1 MANIPARMEYQQ
13 FTQTAPAVYAA
24 LAALSKAVTD
34 SGLDKALVELVK
46 LRVSQINGCAFCLQF
61 HLNIIRKLDVDPR
74 KLDLLAA
81 WRDAGVFGDREQAA
95 LAWAEALTD
104 LSGHGPGDAI
114 YAQVREQFS
123 EQELAFLGTAIAS
136 INFWNRIAVGY
147 RFTPPPSDQGVTR

>member
-1 MANIPARMEYQQ
+1 MANTLARLEFQQ
-13 FTQTAPAVYAA
+13 FTRTAPAVYAA
-24 LAALSKAVTD
+24 LAALGKAVTD

-81 WRDAGVFGDREQAA
+81 WRDAGVFSDREQAA

-104 LSGHGPGDAI
+104 LSGHGADDVI
-114 YAQVREQFS
+114 YGQVREHFS
-123 EQELAFLGTAIAS
+123 EQELAFLSTAVAS

-147 RFTPPPSDQGVTR
+147 RFTPLPVENGVAR

>member
-1 MANIPARMEYQQ
+1 MANTPARMEYQQ
-13 FTQTAPAVYAA
+13 FTQTAPTVYAA

-81 WRDAGVFGDREQAA
+81 WREAGVFSDREQAA
-95 LAWAEALTD
+95 LAWAEALTN
-104 LSGHGPGDAI
+104 LSGHGADDVV
-114 YAQVREQFS
+114 YARVREHYS
-123 EQELAFLGTAIAS
+123 EQELAFLSTAVAS
-136 INFWNRIAVGY
+136 INFWNRVAVGY
-147 RFTPPPSDQGVTR
+147 RFTPPPADQGVAR